1 MSRSTNDLPII
12 AVGGG
17 LAGLATTLALGQQG
31 RKVRLLEQSA
41 EITAIGYGVQIGPN
55 VLPVLDRL
63 GLGQATRE
71 AAFYPDDLQ
80 LLDAYSGE
88 QLFRIPLRT
97 DAFRARYPAPYIA
110 IHRVDLHEILLKACR
125 ALPNVDLNQA
135 TTVTGFSQTEDVVR
149 VETSAGIVEGSA
161 LIAAD
166 GLRSRLRTQLLPQD
180 TWRDTGYVA
189 HRTIVRSSDAPA
201 SMRERTGVTMYTG
214 EDFHVIFYPLR
225 GATEINIVGVFKVP
239 ADAGSEDSAVYR
251 DRVGRMI
258 ARARPQV
265 HDVVSVLNLE
275 RRWSIADRNPL
286 RGWCQGRVTLI
297 GDSAHATLQSLA
309 QGAGMAL
316 EDALALSR
324 CMAECSADPAQ
335 AFRRFERDRFVR
347 TARVVLESRS
357 LWHTYHCGDIDA
369 QVRDQQLQE
378 RTPEDYYRCLDWL
391 WNPQPS
397 LAS

>member
-1 MSRSTNDLPII
+1 MSTSTIDLPTIV
-12 AVGGG
+12 VGGG
-17 LAGLATTLALGQQG
+17 LGGLATALALGQQG

-41 EITAIGYGVQIGPN
+41 EIAPIGYGVQIGPN

-63 GLGQATRE
+63 GLADATRE
-71 AAFYPDDLQ
+71 AAYLPEDLL
-80 LLDAYSGE
+80 LLDAYGGE

-97 DAFRARYPAPYIA
+97 EAFQARYPAPYIA

-149 VETSAGIVEGSA
+149 VETSGGIVEGSA

-166 GLRSRLRTQLLPQD
+166 GLRSRLRTQLHPQD

-189 HRTIVRSSDAPA
+189 HRTIVRSSDAPE
-201 SMRERTGVTMYTG
+201 SMRARTGVTMHTG

-239 ADAGSEDSAVYR
+239 ADVDNDGIAYR
-251 DRVGRMI
+251 ERIARMI
-258 ARARPQV
+258 ARAQPQV
-265 HDVVSVLNLE
+265 HDVVSVLDLE
-275 RRWSIADRNPL
+275 RRWSISDRHPV
-286 RGWCQGRVTLI
+286 RGWSQGRVTLL

-316 EDALALSR
+316 EDALAVSR
-324 CMAECSADPAQ
+324 CMAQCPDDPAQ
-335 AFRRFERDRFVR
+335 AFKRFERERFVR

-357 LWHTYHCGDIDA
+357 LWHTYHCGGVDA

-391 WNPQPS
+391 WNPQPTP
-397 LAS
+397 AR